1 MFYNRR
7 VPLERLFV
15 VCVRSIA
22 QPGRALRSGRR
33 GRRFESCY
41 SDHKLKSRRPLG
53 AIFNLSWS
61 WLVVCFFFLC
71 YNFVV

>member
-41 SDHKLKSRRPLG
+41 SDHEFKPLVYP
-53 AIFNLSWS
+53 AVLIYHTNTT
-61 WLVVCFFFLC
+61 C
-71 YNFVV
+71 

>member
-1 MFYNRR
+1 MPYNPP
-7 VPLERLFV
+7 VLSKERLFVV

-41 SDHKLKSRRPLG
+41 SDHKLKPRRPLG
-53 AIFNLSWS
+53 VVFNLSWS
-61 WLVVCFFFLC
+61 VLQDE
-71 YNFVV
+71 NRGSTR